1 MGTATIAAPDSCL
14 ESYRSSPSPFIIA
27 HARLAHTA
35 LRCPLNRISRFCFFA
50 RRPPVSHTHAR
61 MTQLPLAIQ
70 MPKYT
75 HKSRKTSHVADITH
89 SSLYLSTGI
98 LSLSLVPPHVLSL
111 ALSEIRLPK
120 RDGVSLQAAFF
131 SLRRSSFDP
140 VSIQFRTTQ
149 LSPPMRGIHRRR
161 LHVLLLGLS
170 LSLLSLSSVVCVS
183 CWILSNSRRSFLAGF

>member
-140 VSIQFRTTQ
+140 VSIQFRSSFDPVSYYTAFSSNAWY
-149 LSPPMRGIHRRR
+149 SPSSLTRPPSWP
-161 LHVLLLGLS
+161 LS
-170 LSLLSLSSVVCVS
+170 LSLVSLFCRVC
-183 CWILSNSRRSFLAGF
+183 LLLDFE